1 MESHTQVGALL
12 EENDTWEKKLQDPS
26 ATPMF
31 LPFEF
36 LTEIT
41 CNFSSERELGR
52 GGYGVVYKG
61 VLPSGKTI
69 AVKRLFD
76 LHRLEDEKFQKEVS
90 YLMGIKHT
98 NVVLFVGYCAK
109 SSWEAIDQQGG
120 GSYIFA
126 ETRER
131 LLCFEHVCNKSLD
144 KYISD
149 ESSGLEWEMRYEIVR
164 GICAGLHYLHEECH
178 IVHLDLKPENILMDA
193 TMVPKIAD
201 FGLSKIFGD
210 KQTRIITV
218 NRPGTHG
225 YMAPEYLIQG
235 VVSIK
240 ADIYSLG
247 VIIIEILTG
256 YRNYP
261 LSSLPHFQQL
271 SEDNSR
277 QITASFQYFKE
288 NILET
293 WRKRLQKSQGDTIL
307 EQIRVC
313 TELGIQCVEFNP
325 ENRPVT
331 RHMIDRLDEV
341 NIMDIS
347 IKSSESSTPP
357 VLQVGEASDTVQQGD
372 TRSKISCKQEEGCEV
387 HNAELADVYENI
399 RAADIKSEIKVP
411 FHRVTCEVN
420 KHHVLESMLRDESV
434 EPTCLELSL
443 LEDITN
449 NFSKDHEIGRS
460 RLGVVYKGKLSSGS
474 TVVVKRLAIAS
485 AVEDSLFLHAV
496 NSLMSI
502 KHRNI
507 VRFLGY
513 CSNVQEK
520 VTREGDTSII
530 VMVRKRLLCFEYLRK
545 GNLQK
550 HLTDESR
557 GFHWHARYQT
567 IKGICQGLQYLHD
580 DYIPHLD
587 LKPDNILFSETMV
600 PKILDYG
607 FSRVFTNEI
616 RQTIFKNIDG
626 SLACMATPEY
636 LTGAEITLKS
646 DIYSLGL
653 IIMQIVTG
661 PNNMDYSNIASIVES
676 WRSRLELEAPKE
688 HTFETCYQQVKVCV
702 DIGMRCMDH
711 DPRNRPVT
719 QYIINCL
726 DRMERERSVGSYM
739 IFPSEA
745 TSQPSDAELIESPVP
760 HAPPAVQPGRKIVLN
775 VPMNYNKSRSVIME
789 VASKITGI
797 MSLAYDSDKSTLT
810 VVGDVDPVAIVT
822 RLRKM
827 KYPVEVVAVEVIRTK

>member
-36 LTEIT
+36 LTDIT

-69 AVKRLFD
+69 AVKKLFD
-76 LHRLEDEKFQKEVS
+76 LHRLEDEKFRKEVS
-90 YLMGIKHT
+90 YLMGIKHR

-109 SSWEAIDQQGG
+109 SSWEAIDLQGG
-120 GSYIFA
+120 GNYIFA

-144 KYISD
+144 KYISY
-149 ESSGLEWEMRYEIVR
+149 ESSGLEWKIRYEIVR

-193 TMVPKIAD
+193 TLVPKIAD

-210 KQTRIITV
+210 KETRIITV

-271 SEDNSR
+271 SEDNSP
-277 QITASFQYFKE
+277 QSTEASFQYFKE
-288 NILET
+288 KILET
-293 WRKRLQKSQGDTIL
+293 WRKRLQKSQGGTIL

-313 TELGIQCVEFNP
+313 AELGIQCVEFNP

-331 RHMIDRLDEV
+331 KHMIDRLDEV
-341 NIMDIS
+341 NIMDVS

-357 VLQVGEASDTVQQGD
+357 VVQVGEASDTLQQGD
-372 TRSKISCKQEEGCEV
+372 TRSKISRGQEEGCEV

-399 RAADIKSEIKVP
+399 RAANIKSEIKVP
-411 FHRVTCEVN
+411 FHRIPCETCS

-434 EPTCLELSL
+434 EPTCLQLSL

-449 NFSKDHEIGRS
+449 NFSEDHEIARS

-474 TVVVKRLAIAS
+474 TVVVKRLAIVS
-485 AVEDSLFLHAV
+485 AVGDSLFLHAV
-496 NSLMSI
+496 KSLMSI

-513 CSNVQEK
+513 YSNVHGK

-530 VMVRKRLLCFEYLRK
+530 VLVRERLLCFECLPK
-545 GNLQK
+545 GNLHM
-550 HLTDESR
+550 HLTDESH
-557 GFHWHARYQT
+557 GFHWHTRYQT

-580 DYIPHLD
+580 DCIPHLD
-587 LKPDNILFSETMV
+587 LKPDNILFDETMV

-616 RQTIFKNIDG
+616 RQTIFKNNDG
-626 SLACMATPEY
+626 SLSCMATPEY
-636 LTGAEITLKS
+636 STGVEITLKS
-646 DIYSLGL
+646 DIYCLGI

-676 WRSRLELEAPKE
+676 WRSRLELDASKE

-726 DRMERERSVGSYM
+726 DRMETERSVGSYM

-745 TSQPSDAELIESPVP
+745 TSPPSDEELKE
-760 HAPPAVQPGRKIVLN
+760 
-775 VPMNYNKSRSVIME
+775 
-789 VASKITGI
+789 
-797 MSLAYDSDKSTLT
+797 
-810 VVGDVDPVAIVT
+810 
-822 RLRKM
+822 
-827 KYPVEVVAVEVIRTK
+827 